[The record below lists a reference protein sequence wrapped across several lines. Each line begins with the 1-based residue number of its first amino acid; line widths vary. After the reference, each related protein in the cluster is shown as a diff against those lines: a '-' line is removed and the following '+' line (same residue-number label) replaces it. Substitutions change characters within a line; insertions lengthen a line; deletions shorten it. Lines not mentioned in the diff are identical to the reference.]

1 MDNIELADSII
12 TELKQYAKGRSNDVE
27 NGLESAELS
36 ALLVEKY
43 AVGMVDAVRVL
54 ERILGLNIDLNS
66 IVTEADNLCR
76 SIDPETEENRRLRYK
91 RMAKLDLSEERKGT
105 R

>member
-1 MDNIELADSII
+1 MTNSELSGSLIS
-12 TELKQYAKGRSNDVE
+12 TLKKYAEGRQIDVH

-54 ERILGLNIDLNS
+54 ESTLALNIDLNS
-66 IVTEADNLCR
+66 IVAESDNLCR
-76 SIDPETEENRRLRYK
+76 SIDPKTEENRMLRYK
-91 RMAKLDLSEERKGT
+91 RVAKLDLSEERVTK
-105 R
+105 